1 MEVKSLPAGQVQ
13 DNRADVLA
21 DLNQMLFRL
30 EARATLAADIGA
42 VAAAESLDRNQRHAL
57 AVELAEAVTACR
69 ALADALDA

>member
-1 MEVKSLPAGQVQ
+1 MAHGTLPAGQVQ

-30 EARATLAADIGA
+30 EARATLAANIDT
-42 VAAAESLDRNQRHAL
+42 VTAAESLDRHQRHAL

-69 ALADALDA
+69 VLADALDA

>member
-1 MEVKSLPAGQVQ
+1 MAHQTLPAGQVQ

-30 EARATLAADIGA
+30 EVRSKLAADIDV
-42 VAAAESLDRNQRHAL
+42 VAAAESLDRHQRHAL

-69 ALADALDA
+69 VLADALDA